1 MLKKFYSKICVVM
14 LMIALICGFIP
25 YWVNDTEEVQAAS
38 FPDYVIVLDAGH
50 DATHAGAQSAGYHE
64 EVLTYKIASYC
75 KQELEKFPGVKVYM
89 VRDSYACPNG
99 GSSVTSRVCNSK
111 RVEFSKN
118 VKADLYISFHL
129 NSAGSLAR
137 GVSVY
142 YPNSNYKPNIG
153 TQGGI
158 LAADILGRLKA
169 LGIKQNGRGTLIR
182 NSEDNSRY
190 PDGSLADYL
199 AVIKGNKKNNIPA
212 VLIEHC
218 FISNASDRS
227 NFLSSESK
235 IKSLGVADANG
246 IADYLGIN
254 SNSLRQYSDGN
265 WYLYRNGKVDRSY
278 NGLSYHAGN
287 WWYVKNGKIDFSYES
302 LELYRGTWIYI
313 KNGMYQQK
321 FNGIVQNNVGYW
333 YVRNGNVDFNYSGTT
348 QCNNSQTYNGKT
360 YNYSGWYYFKK
371 GKFISNKNTLVY
383 INNNWWYVHNGKI
396 DFSANTLV
404 QNSVGWWYIKGGRV
418 DFTYNGI
425 ARYGIGDWYVHNG
438 LVDFKFNGLY
448 MVSNLSQTLPSGEKI
463 IFDGW
468 YSFTSGKVDKA
479 YTDVVYDGKEWK
491 SESESTVNSTYT
503 GLADNA
509 GTTWFVQN
517 GKIDSDYTGLVN
529 DKNNNIWYI
538 ENGRVFTETDVKELN
553 CKEYDLNTGS
563 SNVVNGVYYIS
574 GGKVNKSFSGI
585 AENKKALWYF
595 NNGSVDKTVEK
606 LIYHNNIWYYFVAGK
621 CDKSFNGMAQNNIGY
636 WYINDGQVDFSY
648 SGTTPCYNSQNY
660 NGKTY
665 DYAGWY
671 CFRKGKLNTSVDEL
685 QMINGS
691 WWYVHNG
698 VIDFKEN
705 TLVQN
710 NVGWWYVH
718 NGLVDFS
725 FNGIAKNQSG
735 DWYIK
740 NGKVDF
746 SANGLVQSIGKH
758 QMYPD
763 NVSGENITFDG
774 WYYVE
779 GGKVRYGKE
788 LLRQNCVGWWYV
800 GKDGKVDFSKN
811 TLMRNN
817 VGLWYVHNGLVDFS
831 YNGSYVYNGKTYTIK
846 NGKAQ

>member
-1 MLKKFYSKICVVM
+1 
-14 LMIALICGFIP
+14 
-25 YWVNDTEEVQAAS
+25 
-38 FPDYVIVLDAGH
+38 
-50 DATHAGAQSAGYHE
+50 
-64 EVLTYKIASYC
+64 
-75 KQELEKFPGVKVYM
+75 
-89 VRDSYACPNG
+89 
-99 GSSVTSRVCNSK
+99 
-111 RVEFSKN
+111 
-118 VKADLYISFHL
+118 
-129 NSAGSLAR
+129 
-137 GVSVY
+137 
-142 YPNSNYKPNIG
+142 
-153 TQGGI
+153 
-158 LAADILGRLKA
+158 
-169 LGIKQNGRGTLIR
+169 
-182 NSEDNSRY
+182 
-190 PDGSLADYL
+190 
-199 AVIKGNKKNNIPA
+199 
-212 VLIEHC
+212 
-218 FISNASDRS
+218 
-227 NFLSSESK
+227 
-235 IKSLGVADANG
+235 
-246 IADYLGIN
+246 
-254 SNSLRQYSDGN
+254 
-265 WYLYRNGKVDRSY
+265 
-278 NGLSYHAGN
+278 
-287 WWYVKNGKIDFSYES
+287 
-302 LELYRGTWIYI
+302 
-313 KNGMYQQK
+313 
-321 FNGIVQNNVGYW
+321 
-333 YVRNGNVDFNYSGTT
+333 
-348 QCNNSQTYNGKT
+348 
-360 YNYSGWYYFKK
+360 
-371 GKFISNKNTLVY
+371 
-383 INNNWWYVHNGKI
+383 
-396 DFSANTLV
+396 
-404 QNSVGWWYIKGGRV
+404 
-418 DFTYNGI
+418 
-425 ARYGIGDWYVHNG
+425 
-438 LVDFKFNGLY
+438 

-788 LLRQNCVGWWYV
+788 LLRQNCVGWWYI